1 MIGYRFKLGTSLLL
15 IFFSLVVFDISAQS
29 MSDIQNLKVDNL
41 SDAQIEQ
48 LIKRAESVGM
58 TEDQLESYALE
69 RGMPPSEVSKLRAR
83 VMQLRT
89 GGKRPEADSK
99 TSRPGQNQMREIQ
112 GFEMDTNLFDSLRK
126 SDPYFDLTPKQK
138 KIFGYKL
145 FHNRELNF
153 NPSLNIPTP
162 LTYVVGAGDQLLIDV
177 YGFSQESFDL
187 TVNPEGKIL
196 IPNIGPVQVGGATI
210 EAAASRIKTALSK
223 IYSGLNGSNPNTFI
237 EIRLGNIRTIS
248 VSLVGE
254 LTRPGTYTLPSF
266 ASVFNA
272 LFAAGGP
279 NENGTFRNI
288 QLYRNSKLFAEVDIY
303 DFLTKGEHSS
313 NVTVRDNDVIIVQ
326 PFRNRVEISGPVRR
340 EGFFE
345 MKDDES
351 LEDLIRFTGG
361 FSSNGY
367 KERITVRRTT
377 STQMTVEDI
386 SAEEFKNFKPK
397 DGDEFKVGELLSRF
411 ENRVQISGAIFRPGE
426 YSIPEEGIG
435 IIELI
440 QKAEGLRGDAYT
452 KRAILFRTKE
462 NLTLESVSL
471 DLEGIL
477 NGKVP
482 DIPLKRE
489 DVLSISSMYDL
500 KEEFY
505 VQITGEVN
513 IPGAYSFAENM
524 TVADLVVK
532 AGGFKEA
539 ASNSYVEIARRV
551 RNDVSGKIA
560 EIITLDIDAE
570 LKLKPQESTY
580 SLQPFDHVFIRK
592 SPGFQRQ
599 KLVTVEGE
607 VFYPGEFSLSNAT
620 ERISDLIKRAG
631 GLNQF
636 AYARGATL
644 VRRTEYYK
652 GKSDTEIKEENL
664 KSVVQKLEKKDIILN
679 EAEKI
684 QLERIITKLEEK
696 EKLKRDEELLKKKLE
711 DQDLDLKLNRLLDV
725 SDSTKVKIEF
735 KEQELVGINLEQILK
750 DPGSSQ
756 DLILMEGD
764 IIRVPKELQTVRMR
778 GQVLF
783 PTTARFE
790 SGRGFKGYIGKSGGF
805 TESARRGKSY
815 VVYANGDVKRTRS
828 LLFYKFYPSIEP
840 GAEIIVP
847 QKPERPPI
855 GPQQWVAIGT
865 GLATFGLVLIQII
878 NLANT
883 P

>member
-1 MIGYRFKLGTSLLL
+1 MIPF
-15 IFFSLVVFDISAQS
+15 IFLMYFFTVDAVQAQS
-29 MSDIQNLKVDNL
+29 FADIQNIKVDNL
-41 SDAQIEQ
+41 SDSQIEQ
-48 LIKRAESVGM
+48 LIKRAESAGM
-58 TEDQLESYALE
+58 TEDQLEAYALE
-69 RGMPPSEVSKLRAR
+69 KGMPVTEVAKLRAR
-83 VMQLRT
+83 IMQIRS
-89 GGKRPEADSK
+89 GGKSQEMGAK
-99 TSRPGQNQMREIQ
+99 TTRQGSNQIREIQ
-112 GFEMDTNLFDSLRK
+112 GFEMDPKLFDSLRK

-138 KIFGYKL
+138 KIFGFKL

-153 NPSLNIPTP
+153 NPSLSIPTP
-162 LTYVVGAGDQLLIDV
+162 QTYVIGAGDQLLLDV
-177 YGFSQESFDL
+177 YGVSQQSFDL

-210 EAAASRIKTALSK
+210 EAATSRIKSSLSK
-223 IYSGLNGSNPNTFI
+223 IYSGLSGSNPNTFL

-254 LTRPGTYTLPSF
+254 LSRPGTYTLPSF

-279 NENGTFRNI
+279 NENGTFRYI

-303 DFLTKGEHSS
+303 DFLTRGEHSA

-345 MKDDES
+345 MKDGES
-351 LEDLIRFTGG
+351 LEDLLRFAGG
-361 FSSNGY
+361 FSSNAY
-367 KERITVRRTT
+367 KDRITVRRTT
-377 STQMTVEDI
+377 STQMNVEDVA
-386 SAEEFKNFKPK
+386 AEEFKNFKPK
-397 DGDEFKVGELLSRF
+397 DGDELKVGELINRF
-411 ENRVQISGAIFRPGE
+411 ENRVQLSGAVFRPGE
-426 YSIPEEGIG
+426 YSIPEGGIG
-435 IIELI
+435 IKELI
-440 QKAEGLRGDAYT
+440 QKGEGLTGDAYT
-452 KRAILFRTKE
+452 KRAVIYRTKE
-462 NLTLESVSL
+462 NLTLESMSI

-477 NGKVP
+477 NGSIP
-482 DIPLKRE
+482 DVKLKRE

-500 KEEFY
+500 REEFY

-513 IPGAYSFAENM
+513 IPGAYAFAEKM

-532 AGGFKEA
+532 AGGFREA
-539 ASNSYVEIARRV
+539 ASNSYIEIARRV
-551 RNDVSGKIA
+551 RNDVTGKIA
-560 EIITLDIDAE
+560 EIITLDIDAD
-570 LKLKPQESTY
+570 LKLKPQESDFA
-580 SLQPFDHVFIRK
+580 LQPFDHIFIRK

-636 AYARGATL
+636 AYAKGATL
-644 VRRTEYYK
+644 VRRTEYFK
-652 GKSDTEIKEENL
+652 EKNDSEIKEENL
-664 KSVVQKLEKKDIILN
+664 KSVAEKLEKDDILLN

-684 QLERIITKLEEK
+684 LLERINSKLEAK
-696 EKLKRDEELLKKKLE
+696 EELKREEEMKKKKLE
-711 DQDLDLKLNRLLDV
+711 DEDPDLRLNRLLDM
-725 SDSTKVKIEF
+725 SDSAKVKIEF

-750 DPGSSQ
+750 NPGSSQ

-790 SGRGFKGYIGKSGGF
+790 AGRGFKGYISRSGGF
-805 TESARRGKSY
+805 TEEARRSKSY
-815 VVYANGDVKRTRS
+815 VVYANGDVRRTRN
-828 LLFYKFYPSIEP
+828 LLFVKFYPNLEP

-847 QKPERPPI
+847 QKPERVPL

-865 GLATFGLVLIQII
+865 GLATLGLIIVQII
-878 NLANT
+878 DLSGSGN
-883 P
+883 